1 MTTASQVRSAA
12 QLERLRLATQAT
24 RARAAAG
31 AQARQAE
38 GQTAAQARQAISETE
53 RQAQA
58 ARSEAQ
64 REAESRQAEIRKQ
77 RGQAE
82 REAEAAKSS
91 ARETQRIEQRK
102 VVLPTTRPRDLG
114 LTSYISNVETAR
126 KQAHQAGE
134 SAKVAV
140 IKQKADIDKDIQI
153 ALANANAEIAKQ
165 VAKLGVL
172 APYKSVDGYDLV
184 RLFQDASKSSE
195 IVLALGGPGA
205 VDSDLPNL
213 LMDLGFSEDS
223 IKQAED
229 ARYTLKQLA
238 PYKLPDNTYDV
249 AKAYEAIVAGK
260 LSKLAFTTAFGEGKF
275 KDVKVFYDSNVEIK
289 PGQWVVKA
297 EWTKLTPA
305 QQNEVIATGQYTNDV
320 KATAREQFDQ
330 WKDTDPSAPKDA
342 IFEGES
348 SEGGFQYSSPSAMSV
363 EVETA
368 KGKVTMPVA
377 KWDSMPDIHRYE
389 TVLGRVPTASEWQG
403 YRLLEAGINLAWW
416 KELVPKAP
424 DIVGKL
430 AKFIPGEQVE
440 ERYVAIKQAAIDE
453 WLVHYPDLKWAGVVS
468 QTFEDLGFPAAKAI
482 YPQVTIKDI
491 TGKEWAATGLSV
503 ALWAMPLWLPKVTS
517 AGKVLFNIKFTTK
530 TPIVKL
536 QVPFEKVN
544 LGLSGTELK
553 FKFPVKLSWGAGL
566 QRAGLSAKIES
577 IAFKAGNAADELR
590 LAMGKAGTSKG
601 AVLSPKIASRL
612 KIAQMNSLS
621 ADTKFIES
629 LSGLKV
635 TAKQIKLLEK
645 ATGYKGLVTPI
656 RNVGIATKALDSA
669 WATVS
674 KTAKMYGMGSR
685 NYIFSLR
692 GVTKARLGLGKAT
705 DKLSAVLRTRYVE
718 PPSPAKFAGYKMK
731 WHEEFGGIVS
741 ERPVPKSM
749 IPPKGGG
756 EYGAGGTMSEA
767 MYKQQYGKMVE
778 SWHKTQPYEVS
789 RSPVATKLQANLFE
803 VEQYRVAT
811 LNELQLTAKY
821 VEQLA
826 NQVKATGYPI
836 FSAERA
842 FTGPLPVM
850 VSQPLSVKQ
859 TTDVS
864 HILGISVKQVNDLAE
879 QGKLHEILAQ
889 QLTDL
894 QIGIMELV
902 VMTDVPTIVQAVPKV
917 KGVTDVEVEVLSQ
930 IALKV
935 ATDARAQN
943 MTAEQIKE
951 AVNTAVRS
959 EAKAATELQVKAI
972 TKAAI
977 KTATRLKIEGRIR
990 PKIVLTIPGLAAKG
1004 EDGRKY
1010 PDGTIVWKMGETKR
1024 GNEYKIIPPPYTMLK
1039 PISSRYPPKGMTKTK
1054 GTPQETLTFIGGKVP
1069 FGNVSFDLGVT
1080 DGFVDVKA
1088 RKIEFTGGGQQT
1100 NVGTRI
1106 ESTTKGVSLANN
1118 KILRGQLTKPRI
1130 ERVSA
1135 RPRRGRLASH
1145 GVYAD
1150 QNSSRITRKRHRGW
1164 KRIY

>member
-1 MTTASQVRSAA
+1 MTTAREVQSAA
-12 QLERLRLATQAT
+12 QLERLRLATQA
-24 RARAAAG
+24 AQVRAAAG

-38 GQTAAQARQAISETE
+38 VQTAAQARQAISETE
-53 RQAQA
+53 QQARV

-64 REAESRQAEIRKQ
+64 RQTESRQAEIRKQ

-82 REAEAAKSS
+82 REAEAAKAS
-91 ARETQRIEQRK
+91 ARETQRFEQRK
-102 VVLPTTRPRDLG
+102 VVLPATRPRDLG

-134 SAKVAV
+134 GAKVAV
-140 IKQKADIDKDIQI
+140 TKVRDDYFNEVDKAKDTAIADINKQKAGIITDIQKQLVGI
-153 ALANANAEIAKQ
+153 NADLTKQLANANSGVAEWEKDSQAKIAK
-165 VAKLGVL
+165 A
-172 APYKSVDGYDLV
+172 
-184 RLFQDASKSSE
+184 
-195 IVLALGGPGA
+195 
-205 VDSDLPNL
+205 
-213 LMDLGFSEDS
+213 
-223 IKQAED
+223 QAD
-229 ARYTLKQLA
+229 
-238 PYKLPDNTYDV
+238 
-249 AKAYEAIVAGK
+249 YEAA
-260 LSKLAFTTAFGEGKF
+260 L
-275 KDVKVFYDSNVEIK
+275 
-289 PGQWVVKA
+289 KA
-297 EWTKLTPA
+297 AMIQSDIELMP
-305 QQNEVIATGQYTNDV
+305 
-320 KATAREQFDQ
+320 AREQFDL
-330 WKDTDPSAPKDA
+330 WKSTNLTAPKDA
-342 IFEGES
+342 VFEGKS

-430 AKFIPGEQVE
+430 AKFIPGKQVE